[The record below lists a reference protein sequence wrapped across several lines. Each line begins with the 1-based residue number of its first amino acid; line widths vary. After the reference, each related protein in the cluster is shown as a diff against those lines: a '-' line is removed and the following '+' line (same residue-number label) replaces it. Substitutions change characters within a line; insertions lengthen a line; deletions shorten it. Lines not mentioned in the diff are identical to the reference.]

1 MRAQVLVF
9 AGACYYCVDFRA
21 KKIDNFVWRRVTFE
35 ALPEAPDAHRLR
47 GIGGIP
53 GMPILAVT
61 VLAALSGIYLRA
73 SQSWGLLY
81 KSSIFLHPAI
91 GLLWAVLF
99 YRVYRVRQGR
109 SAAAE
114 KRLVDLMGVLLSVGV
129 FLSTASSALVW
140 LLVSASLC
148 AAVAGGAVFVS
159 YRTYGPSRVFFAGLC
174 RTLIVYLALFVSAT
188 GGLALLTH
196 RSGSIR
202 SLYVLHAA
210 GGVGF
215 VVVFGVALGALLFF
229 VPDERRRWLRAVT
242 GMENVR
248 PLREG
253 LTVAVFGILA
263 VVLWAR
269 DPKEEVRYTFHLSTV
284 PLEQREPHEVDE
296 IPADF
301 AYAPLMASVETC
313 GRSAGCHRE
322 IVEDHKRSSHNR
334 SIQTSYFQKN
344 LVFMAEEIGEHNTYI
359 CAGCH
364 FPNAYFLAGTDYRD
378 FARRDAYSC
387 LYCHTVDEVVFT
399 EDKGRTILKLK
410 PNVQHLKMFAAAD
423 ATESGIKPLDEAMI
437 RLNPRGHARV
447 FRKDLYS
454 EEEFCQV
461 CHQLQIKPS
470 VNKGFMKAKCT
481 ACHMQPRQWIGKEG
495 MVRNHFFPGT
505 NLAGPVDLGDQDA
518 IRTNTMYSRGEF
530 DLKLTGWGG
539 IWSVIPKEERTIKD
553 IWLLVSIEPLT
564 EVVPGKPFQY
574 RVVTTNTSLD
584 HAFPAAP
591 LDLIEVWLET
601 TVKDAAGTVIF
612 ESGVLRPDNTIPP
625 ETHKLGGYMI
635 GMDNHLV
642 TKNRVWQIKK
652 KVIEREIRV
661 NEQVQDTY
669 SFVIPE
675 NIAPGP
681 LEIYASWNYRKLNQ
695 EFVNWAYEP
704 RPMTIPVLRVAE
716 TVLKV
721 GGPSKGA
728 SYAATVET
736 EAKAGSF

>member
-1 MRAQVLVF
+1 M
-9 AGACYYCVDFRA
+9 
-21 KKIDNFVWRRVTFE
+21 E
-35 ALPEAPDAHRLR
+35 
-47 GIGGIP
+47 GIR
-53 GMPILAVT
+53 GMPLLAVT

-81 KSSIFLHPAI
+81 KSTIFFHPAV
-91 GLLWAVLF
+91 GLLWAGLL
-99 YRVYRVRQGR
+99 YRVYRGR
-109 SAAAE
+109 RGRGAAAE
-114 KRLVDLMGVLLSVGV
+114 KRLVDLMGVLFSLGV
-129 FLSTASSALVW
+129 FLSTATSTVVW
-140 LLVSASLC
+140 LLVSAALC
-148 AAVAGGAVFVS
+148 AVVAARVVS
-159 YRTYGPSRVFFAGLC
+159 VSLRTHGPRRSFLSDLC
-174 RTLIVYLALFVSAT
+174 RILLVYLALFVSAT
-188 GGLALLTH
+188 GVLALLTH
-196 RSGSIR
+196 RVAPIR
-202 SLYVLHAA
+202 FLYVLHAA

-215 VVVFGVALGALLFF
+215 VAVFVVALGALLFL

-253 LTVAVFGILA
+253 LTVAVFGVLA

-269 DPKEEVRYTFHLSTV
+269 EPKEEVRYTFHLSTV
-284 PLEQREPHEVDE
+284 PLEQRKPHEVDE

-301 AYAPLMASVETC
+301 SYAPLMASVESC
-313 GRSAGCHRE
+313 GRGAGCHKE

-344 LVFMAEEIGEHNTYI
+344 LAFMAEEIGEHNTYI

-364 FPNAYFLAGTDYRD
+364 FPNAYFLSGTGYRD
-378 FARRDAYSC
+378 FARSDAYSC

-399 EDKGRTILKLK
+399 QDKGRTILKLK
-410 PNVQHLKMFAAAD
+410 PNVQHLKMFASPNGDKGGGLGA
-423 ATESGIKPLDEAMI
+423 LDEEMI

-447 FRKDLYS
+447 FRKDLYF

-470 VNKGFMKAKCT
+470 ENKGFMKAKCI

-495 MVRNHFFPGT
+495 MARNHFFPGT

-601 TVKDAAGTVIF
+601 TVKDAAGRVIF
-612 ESGVLRPDNTIPP
+612 ESGVLRPDHTIPP

-661 NEQVQDTY
+661 NEQVQDAY
-669 SFVIPE
+669 SFVVPE
-675 NIAPGP
+675 DIAPGP

-695 EFVNWAYEP
+695 EFVNWAYDPTP
-704 RPMTIPVLRVAE
+704 RTIPVLRIAE
-716 TVLKV
+716 SVQKV
-721 GGPSKGA
+721 GGAPKEA
-728 SYAATVET
+728 SYASTIET
-736 EAKAGSF
+736 EAKAKGGPF